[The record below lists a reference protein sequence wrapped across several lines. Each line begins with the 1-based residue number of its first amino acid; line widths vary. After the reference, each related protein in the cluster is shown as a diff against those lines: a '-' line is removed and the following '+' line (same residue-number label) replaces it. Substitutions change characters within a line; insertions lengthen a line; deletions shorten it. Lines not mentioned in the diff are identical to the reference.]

1 MKFGFWYQTGREI
14 TVPSMATWIIY
25 LIFRILSELIKLKE
39 HTDIFQ
45 KVKAIKIHM
54 LFGIDYTVKMFYFN
68 IEKLKLHTSEDLV
81 LCSK

>member
-1 MKFGFWYQTGREI
+1 
-14 TVPSMATWIIY
+14 MATWIIY